1 MVSATF
7 TGKIIQSYEAALSTY
22 VILTA
27 FIPMLMDTGGN
38 AGSQASVTIIRG
50 LSLGEVEFKD
60 ILKVIWKEIRVALFC
75 GVTLAVANFLK
86 LIIIDKVTLVVNI
99 IVNVTLIFTICIA
112 KLLGCTLPLLAK
124 KAKLDPAVMINPF
137 ITTLVDAC
145 SLIIYFKIATQ
156 LLGL

>member
-1 MVSATF
+1 MA
-7 TGKIIQSYEAALSTY
+7 
-22 VILTA
+22 
-27 FIPMLMDTGGN
+27 N
-38 AGSQASVTIIRG
+38 W
-50 LSLGEVEFKD
+50 
-60 ILKVIWKEIRVALFC
+60 IWKEIRVALFC